1 MTPSA
6 PVSQP
11 RARNTCASVS
21 PPRLP
26 PAPSSNSTMPSP
38 AITRH
43 AEEPPG
49 WAELARATGTFYHDP
64 RWIREIAPT
73 FAYRVH
79 WLAAGEGALTG
90 ALALAE
96 VPALIG
102 AARLV
107 SFPFS
112 FIARPMTR
120 DPAVAPAFAAAARQL
135 AGQRGLKPGAIKQT
149 RTARPGGGGVV
160 RR

>member
-21 PPRLP
+21 PPRLL

-64 RWIREIAPT
+64 RWIREIAAA

-79 WLAAGEGALTG
+79 WLAAGGGALTG
-90 ALALAE
+90 G
-96 VPALIG
+96 PAPPEGPAPTG
-102 AARLV
+102 AARL
-107 SFPFS
+107 
-112 FIARPMTR
+112 
-120 DPAVAPAFAAAARQL
+120 
-135 AGQRGLKPGAIKQT
+135 
-149 RTARPGGGGVV
+149 GGVPL
-160 RR
+160 RFT

>member
-11 RARNTCASVS
+11 RAKNTCASVS

-26 PAPSSNSTMPSP
+26 PTPSSISMMPSP

-64 RWIREIAPT
+64 RWIREIAAT

-79 WLAAGEGALTG
+79 WLAAGGGAPTG

-96 VPALIG
+96 GPALYG
-102 AARLV
+102 AARLGG
-107 SFPFS
+107 FPLRFHS
-112 FIARPMTR
+112 RP
-120 DPAVAPAFAAAARQL
+120 
-135 AGQRGLKPGAIKQT
+135 
-149 RTARPGGGGVV
+149 
-160 RR
+160 

>member
-64 RWIREIAPT
+64 RWIREIAAT

-79 WLAAGEGALTG
+79 WLAAGGGALTR
-90 ALALAE
+90 ALALAP
-96 VPALIG
+96 VPALL
-102 AARLV
+102 AAGRLV
-107 SFPFS
+107 WFPLS
-112 FIARPMTR
+112 LIAGPTARH
-120 DPAVAPAFAAAARQL
+120 PAVA
-135 AGQRGLKPGAIKQT
+135 
-149 RTARPGGGGVV
+149 

>member
-1 MTPSA
+1 MTHSG

-11 RARNTCASVS
+11 RARNPCASVS
-21 PPRLP
+21 PPRLL

-38 AITRH
+38 AIPRH

-64 RWIREIAPT
+64 RWIREIAAA

-96 VPALIG
+96 GPALVRAG
-102 AARLV
+102 RLV
-107 SFPFS
+107 RFPFS
-112 FIARPMTR
+112 CLPGPGSPRP
-120 DPAVAPAFAAAARQL
+120 PAPRGPA
-135 AGQRGLKPGAIKQT
+135 
-149 RTARPGGGGVV
+149 
-160 RR
+160 

>member
-21 PPRLP
+21 PPRLL

-64 RWIREIAPT
+64 RWIREIAAT

-79 WLAAGEGALTG
+79 WLAAGGGALTR
-90 ALALAE
+90 ALALAA
-96 VPALIG
+96 VPALLR
-102 AARLV
+102 A
-107 SFPFS
+107 
-112 FIARPMTR
+112 
-120 DPAVAPAFAAAARQL
+120 
-135 AGQRGLKPGAIKQT
+135 
-149 RTARPGGGGVV
+149 ARPGGFPLRLIARPLTPRPAGPRALAAPPPAPARPRGPQ
-160 RR
+160 RA

>member
-1 MTPSA
+1 MTHSA

-26 PAPSSNSTMPSP
+26 PAPSSISMMPSP

-64 RWIREIAPT
+64 RWIREIAAT

-79 WLAAGEGALTG
+79 WLAAGEGGPTRA
-90 ALALAE
+90 
-96 VPALIG
+96 PAPAQGPGPLR
-102 AARLV
+102 AARLGG
-107 SFPFS
+107 FPFS
-112 FIARPMTR
+112 FIARPMTP
-120 DPAVAPAFAAAARQL
+120 DPAGARALAAPAPRL
-135 AGQRGLKPGAIKQT
+135 AG
-149 RTARPGGGGVV
+149 
-160 RR
+160 

>member
-64 RWIREIAPT
+64 RWIREIAAT

-79 WLAAGEGALTG
+79 WLAAGGGGLTG
-90 ALALAE
+90 APPLPE
-96 VPALIG
+96 GPAPLR
-102 AARLV
+102 AARLGG
-107 SFPFS
+107 FPFS
-112 FIARPMTR
+112 FISGPAIPRP
-120 DPAVAPAFAAAARQL
+120 AA
-135 AGQRGLKPGAIKQT
+135 
-149 RTARPGGGGVV
+149 
-160 RR
+160 